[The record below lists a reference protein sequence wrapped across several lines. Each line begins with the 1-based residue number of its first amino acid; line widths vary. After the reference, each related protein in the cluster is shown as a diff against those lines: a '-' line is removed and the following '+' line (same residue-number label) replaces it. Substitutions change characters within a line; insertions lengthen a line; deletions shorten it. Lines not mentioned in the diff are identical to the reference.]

1 VHECNVIKLPTAGS
15 PPEFSCHCQCPDV
28 VHSDRCT
35 ITWDRLHTVSCSSLQ
50 FSVLLTQPNGTSV
63 YSKNVDSDNIFA
75 QTTPL
80 DLNAMYTATI
90 TAENECGNKTCSA
103 ECSPGKNTSY
113 LSLS

>member
-1 VHECNVIKLPTAGS
+1 MHECNVIKLPTAGS

-50 FSVLLTQPNGTSV
+50 FSVSLTQPNGTSV